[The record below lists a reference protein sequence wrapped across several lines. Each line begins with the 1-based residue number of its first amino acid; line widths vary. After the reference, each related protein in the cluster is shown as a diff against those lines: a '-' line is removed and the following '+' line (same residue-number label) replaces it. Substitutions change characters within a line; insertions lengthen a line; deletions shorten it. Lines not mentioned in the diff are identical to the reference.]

1 MKLQE
6 SLFKLYSVYYAI
18 VNYIFSGLAPLH
30 GCLSEISEY
39 MLDLS
44 QDYGSDLITGIYFAS
59 WLHFPYTIC
68 KYQPLAI
75 CWYTMACVEHTY
87 LSNNCIN

>member
-39 MLDLS
+39 MLDFS
-44 QDYGSDLITGIYFAS
+44 QDYGSDLITGLIFCFLAS
-59 WLHFPYTIC
+59 L
-68 KYQPLAI
+68 PLYHMQVSASR
-75 CWYTMACVEHTY
+75 Y
-87 LSNNCIN
+87 LLVHYGMRGTHLSVK